1 MGNALD
7 AARISIAKG
16 FTGVSDP
23 TSTLSAITK
32 GIETISDWKTK
43 REEAKEKLKKDT
55 SDEYLAAEK
64 KAYENMPTDKTFK
77 TNVLEGLESYKERLY
92 TNMKLV
98 QRGVVS
104 NNDNLIFRENA
115 TQGIGIVSD
124 MQKNYAKIQEDY
136 LKGARGYTK
145 EDGTF
150 VNPIYGSGA
159 AALNDIHVQMNNPD
173 LYSLTFNEKGSAEV
187 VMYETEVGP
196 NSVMIAKRDENGDRI
211 PVKGADGKRA
221 SNINAM
227 AFDGGNNQ
235 VMGIIDLNAQSTKR
249 TGDGTVFQRD
259 FEDVIRKGG
268 LLGVISNDIK
278 TNKKE
283 GLSDLIKST
292 AASMINGIDSQ
303 LSVLTDNGPKAE
315 QSQSMSPAMYA
326 RLTTKQKAETIE
338 YNYFNFETGKMD
350 TGEKTRFIPLKMMS
364 NNQYVP
370 QFQERDK
377 EAYSNIT
384 EFSIYNSL
392 GNSYSGGTKGFDS
405 YRTGKTGADAEKG
418 EKIGRVELAKR
429 IALGGKNQSSAFQE
443 MKSSGLYT
451 FEKGFN
457 EILSNSKVKE
467 VTDPEGNTR
476 KGEVYKVQTP
486 RGVEEMI
493 VYHTDEDGSTI
504 SLQERTQQTL
514 GLIMTNPTETKDL
527 FNTYIGE
534 GNNFDE
540 EYDSSI
546 FKPTTVSAGPKT
558 SLSMETI
565 VEGKGEK
572 AITLNDVITDVIKTA
587 DNATLRGI
595 DDDLLVQ
602 GISGALNQALTK
614 SNQKVDGLKVTHD
627 GDDNVTI
634 TGVNSQGKT
643 ITVTGI
649 QSSTVPNE
657 MKVEIDAILSEFFQ
671 NLGSDKDYNA
681 GGSLDSLGD

>member
-196 NSVMIAKRDENGDRI
+196 NSVMIAKRDKNGDRI

-235 VMGIIDLNAQSTKR
+235 VMGIIDLNAQSAKL
-249 TGDGTVFQRD
+249 TGDGTVYARD
-259 FEDVIRKGG
+259 FQEIINTKGMM
-268 LLGVISNDIK
+268 GVITDDIK
-278 TNKKE
+278 ANKKD

-326 RLTTKQKAETIE
+326 RLTPEQKAETIE

-350 TGEKTRFIPLKMMS
+350 KREKTRFIPLKMMS

-370 QFQERDK
+370 QFQERDI
-377 EAYSNIT
+377 EAYTNIT

-392 GNSYSGGTKGFDS
+392 EKSIKSAGSQFRPKTAAQNEVDKEKSYFNLIDDVVVDGNENSLSAIVRQNEDLTSYYFTSSDPKKPELRDQVVFMRLSGTPTAAIPIGAGTALDAGKLFASELGYSADEYAVKSRSKENLINKGIGGFEDFSKPKGAYSGLGNLSVGGISQIGGVTKPQKATDYLVKGTEAKMAAKAQEIVDVARSKYDNIPDIKVTYDPGTLASGDEIIITVDGVSYTNKGYESDNHAWLLENLD
-405 YRTGKTGADAEKG
+405 RALRQKPGGKTK
-418 EKIGRVELAKR
+418 KKKL
-429 IALGGKNQSSAFQE
+429 
-443 MKSSGLYT
+443 
-451 FEKGFN
+451 
-457 EILSNSKVKE
+457 
-467 VTDPEGNTR
+467 P
-476 KGEVYKVQTP
+476 
-486 RGVEEMI
+486 
-493 VYHTDEDGSTI
+493 
-504 SLQERTQQTL
+504 
-514 GLIMTNPTETKDL
+514 
-527 FNTYIGE
+527 
-534 GNNFDE
+534 
-540 EYDSSI
+540 
-546 FKPTTVSAGPKT
+546 
-558 SLSMETI
+558 
-565 VEGKGEK
+565 
-572 AITLNDVITDVIKTA
+572 
-587 DNATLRGI
+587 GI
-595 DDDLLVQ
+595 
-602 GISGALNQALTK
+602 IEN
-614 SNQKVDGLKVTHD
+614 
-627 GDDNVTI
+627 
-634 TGVNSQGKT
+634 
-643 ITVTGI
+643 
-649 QSSTVPNE
+649 
-657 MKVEIDAILSEFFQ
+657 
-671 NLGSDKDYNA
+671 
-681 GGSLDSLGD
+681 

>member
-235 VMGIIDLNAQSTKR
+235 VMGIIDLNKVSTER
-249 TGDGTVFQRD
+249 TGKDTVFGRD
-259 FEDVIRKGG
+259 FEDVITKGG

-278 TNKKE
+278 ANKKD
-283 GLSDLIKST
+283 GLTDLIKST
-292 AASMINGIDSQ
+292 AASMINGVDSQ
-303 LSVLTDNGPKAE
+303 LSVLTDNGPAGE
-315 QSQSMSPAMYA
+315 QSESMSPAMYA

-350 TGEKTRFIPLKMMS
+350 KGEKTRFIPLKMMS

-377 EAYSNIT
+377 EAYTNIT
-384 EFSIYNSL
+384 EFSVYNSL
-392 GNSYSGGTKGFDS
+392 GNSYSGGTKGWDP
-405 YRTGKTGADAEKG
+405 YRTSKTSESTEKG
-418 EKIGRVELAKR
+418 KKVGRVEFAKR
-429 IALGGKNQSSAFQE
+429 MASGDPTVLDE
-443 MKSSGLYT
+443 MKASGLYT
-451 FEKGFN
+451 IEKKFN
-457 EILSNSKVKE
+457 EILSKTGVQELEEKDSKGK
-467 VTDPEGNTR
+467 PR
-476 KGEVYKVQTP
+476 MGEVYTVFTP
-486 RGVEEMI
+486 RGTENVI
-493 VYHTDEDGSTI
+493 VYHTDENGKQT
-504 SLQERTQQTL
+504 SLKDRTQQTL
-514 GLIMTNPTETKDL
+514 SIIATNPTENQDL
-527 FNTYIGE
+527 FDTYIGE

-546 FKPTTVSAGPKT
+546 FKPKTVSTGPKT

-681 GGSLDSLGD
+681 GGSLDSLGN

>member
-196 NSVMIAKRDENGDRI
+196 NSVMIAKRDKNGDRI

-235 VMGIIDLNAQSTKR
+235 VMGIIDLNAQTSKL

-326 RLTTKQKAETIE
+326 RLTTEQKAETIE

-392 GNSYSGGTKGFDS
+392 GNSYSGGTKGFDP
-405 YRTGKTGADAEKG
+405 YRTSKTSTDNDKNT
-418 EKIGRVELAKR
+418 KVGRVEFARRMASGDRTVLD
-429 IALGGKNQSSAFQE
+429 E
-443 MKSSGLYT
+443 MKASGLYT
-451 FEKGFN
+451 MEEGFN
-457 EILSNSKVKE
+457 EILSKTGVQELEEEDSK
-467 VTDPEGNTR
+467 GNKR
-476 KGEVYKVQTP
+476 KGEVYTVYTP
-486 RGVEEMI
+486 RGSEKVI
-493 VYHTDEDGSTI
+493 VYHTDENGKQT
-504 SLQERTQQTL
+504 SLKDRTQQTL
-514 GLIMTNPTETKDL
+514 SIIATNPTENQDL
-527 FNTYIGE
+527 FNTYIGA

-540 EYDSSI
+540 KYDSSN
-546 FKPTTVSAGPKT
+546 FKEKSVSTGPKT

-565 VEGKGEK
+565 VEGKGTK